1 MGSVRVRV
9 VVAAFV
15 ILAGLGFGLAS
26 GVDAIPPPASECNA
40 LTKNVVQLGA
50 DGVGTY
56 KCICLRDLSTG
67 IDKCRWTLWSSSPA
81 WTNSRTYLVNGLEW
95 VWGAAET
102 SNSKGYADVLVY
114 DGYGP
119 WQRAPGSIRLRNV
132 LQKYNGAANTWD
144 TCLDTGYLTNTT
156 AATGLAVWW
165 GYSSPPCGAGWYN
178 TVSTGHNL
186 NGSWHG
192 GTVQS
197 GAYLLD
203 VPAAAAAS
211 PASPASAADR
221 PASPPFDRR
230 HKPPVQ
236 PVVADPPPPGPMAVS
251 AADQAAQ
258 LAATGA
264 TLEEKP

>member
-1 MGSVRVRV
+1 MSSVRLRV
-9 VVAAFV
+9 AAAAFV
-15 ILAGLGFGLAS
+15 ILAGLGFGLAT
-26 GVDAIPPPASECNA
+26 GVDAIPPPASECNS
-40 LTKNVVQLGA
+40 LTKNVVQIGA

-67 IDKCRWTLWSSSPA
+67 IDKCRWTLWSSQPA
-81 WTNSRTYLVNGLEW
+81 WTNSRTYVVNGLEW

-102 SNSKGYADVLVY
+102 SSIKGYADVLTY

-119 WQRAPGSIRLRNV
+119 WQRPAGSIRLRNV
-132 LQKYNGAANTWD
+132 LQRYNSTSNTWD
-144 TCLDTGYLTNTT
+144 TCLDTGYLTNMS

-186 NGSWHG
+186 NGTWHG

-203 VPAAAAAS
+203 LPAAATASVAGAGTGS
-211 PASPASAADR
+211 PASP
-221 PASPPFDRR
+221 PVDRR
-230 HKPPVQ
+230 HKPAVQ
-236 PVVADPPPPGPMAVS
+236 PVAVDPPPPGPMAVS

>member
-1 MGSVRVRV
+1 MLSIRLRVA
-9 VVAAFV
+9 VAALV
-15 ILAGLGFGLAS
+15 TLAGLGFGLAT
-26 GVDAIPPPASECNA
+26 GVEAIPPPASDCNS

-81 WTNSRTYLVNGLEW
+81 WTNSRTYVVNGLEW

-102 SNSKGYADVLVY
+102 SSIKGYADVLAY

-119 WQRAPGSIRLRNV
+119 WQRPAGSIRLRNV
-132 LQKYNGAANTWD
+132 LQKYNSTSNTWD
-144 TCLDTGYLTNTT
+144 TCLDTGYLTNTSS
-156 AATGLAVWW
+156 ATGLAVWW

-178 TVSTGHNL
+178 TVSTGHNF
-186 NGSWHG
+186 NGAWHG

-197 GAYLLD
+197 GAYLLES
-203 VPAAAAAS
+203 PAAAAS
-211 PASPASAADR
+211 NSAASSGGGGA
-221 PASPPFDRR
+221 PAVPPVDRR
-230 HKPPVQ
+230 HKPAVQ
-236 PVVADPPPPGPMAVS
+236 PVVADPPPAGPMTVS